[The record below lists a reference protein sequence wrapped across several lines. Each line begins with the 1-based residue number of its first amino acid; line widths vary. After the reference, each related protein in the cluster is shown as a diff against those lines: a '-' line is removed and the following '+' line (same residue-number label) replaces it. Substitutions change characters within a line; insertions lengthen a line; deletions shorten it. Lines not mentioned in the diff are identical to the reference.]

1 MNEKNVIGRELEGIL
16 HKPKRQLAMVFDLNK
31 CLGCHTCAIS
41 CKRQWT
47 REEGMEQQWWAVVNT
62 QPGLGTPKNW
72 ESLGGGWD
80 AKGEPRSSRIPTRDE
95 FGDAWQFNKDEVFH
109 GGKGKVTYLKPVTT
123 QGEAPDWGPNWDE
136 DEGGGEYPNSHFFY
150 LPRICNHCT
159 HPACLEACP
168 RGAIY
173 KRAEDGIVLIN
184 DKQCK
189 GFRFCMEACPYKRIY
204 YNHVRDVGQKC
215 IFCFPRVEKGVA
227 PACARQCPGR
237 LRFVGYLDDE
247 NGPIHKLVHQ
257 WRVAL
262 PLHQEHGT
270 QPNVYYVPP
279 LSPPSVDVNGGVVPS
294 RPRIPT
300 EYLAGLFGAR
310 VREVLTLLEAEKA
323 KKNQGQPSELMDL
336 LIVYKW
342 PNDIFPDFVRDPA
355 EL

>member
-1 MNEKNVIGRELEGIL
+1 MNEKNVIGRELEGKL
-16 HKPKRQLAMVFDLNK
+16 HQPTRQLAMVFDLNK

-47 REEGMEQQWWAVVNT
+47 RDEGMEQQWWAVVNT
-62 QPGLGTPKNW
+62 QPGMGTPKNW
-72 ESLGGGWD
+72 EHLGGGWD
-80 AKGEPRSSRIPTRDE
+80 AKGEPRASKIPTRDE
-95 FGDAWQFNKDEVFH
+95 FGDAWKFNKDEVFQ
-109 GGKGKVTYLKPVTT
+109 GGKGTVTYLKPVTT
-123 QGEAPDWGPNWDE
+123 KGEAPDWGPNWDE

-159 HPACLEACP
+159 HPACLEAFP
-168 RGAIY
+168 RGSIY
-173 KRAEDGIVLIN
+173 KRADDGIVLIN

-247 NGPIHKLVHQ
+247 NGPIHKLVHK
-257 WRVAL
+257 WKVAL
-262 PLHQEHGT
+262 PLHQEYGT

-279 LSPPSVDVNGGVVPS
+279 LAPPSVDMHGRADPS
-294 RPRIPT
+294 RPRIPL
-300 EYLAGLFGAR
+300 EYLEGLFGPR
-310 VREVLTLLEAEKA
+310 VREVLALLEAEKT
-323 KKNQGQPSELMDL
+323 KKARGQPSELMDL

>member
-1 MNEKNVIGRELEGIL
+1 MNEKNVIGRELEGKL
-16 HKPKRQLAMVFDLNK
+16 HQPTRQLAMVFDLNK

-47 REEGMEQQWWAVVNT
+47 RDEGMEQQWWAVVNT
-62 QPGLGTPKNW
+62 QPGMGTPKNW
-72 ESLGGGWD
+72 EHLGGGWD
-80 AKGEPRSSRIPTRDE
+80 AKGEPRPSKIPTRDE
-95 FGDAWQFNKDEVFH
+95 FGDAWKFNKDEVFQ
-109 GGKGKVTYLKPVTT
+109 GGKGTVTYLKPVTT
-123 QGEAPDWGPNWDE
+123 KGEAPDWGPNWDE
-136 DEGGGEYPNSHFFY
+136 DEGGGEYPNSHYFY

-173 KRAEDGIVLIN
+173 KRADDGIVLIN

-215 IFCFPRVEKGVA
+215 IFCFPRVEKGFA

-247 NGPIHKLVHQ
+247 NGPIHKLVRK
-257 WRVAL
+257 WKVAL
-262 PLHQEHGT
+262 PLHQEYGT

-279 LSPPSVDVNGGVVPS
+279 LAPPSVDMHGRADPS
-294 RPRIPT
+294 RPRIPL
-300 EYLAGLFGAR
+300 EYLEGLFGPR
-310 VREVLTLLEAEKA
+310 VREVLALLEAEKT
-323 KKNQGQPSELMDL
+323 KKARGQPSELMDL

>member
-1 MNEKNVIGRELEGIL
+1 MSQKTDIGRELDGAL
-16 HKPKRQLAMVFDLNK
+16 QKPKRQLAMVFDLNK
-31 CLGCHTCAIS
+31 CLGCHTCSIS

-47 REEGMEQQWWAVVNT
+47 RDEGMDNMWWAVVNT
-62 QPGLGTPKNW
+62 QPGKGTPKNW
-72 ESLGGGWD
+72 EDMGGGWD
-80 AKGEPRSSRIPTRDE
+80 EKGEPRPSKIPTRDE
-95 FGDAWQFNKDEVFH
+95 FGDAWKFNKEEVFH
-109 GGKGKVTYLKPVTT
+109 GGKGKVTYLKPVNTK
-123 QGEAPDWGPNWDE
+123 GESPDWGPNWDE

-173 KRAEDGIVLIN
+173 KRDQDGIVLIN

-204 YNHVRDVGQKC
+204 YNHVQDVTQKC

-227 PACARQCPGR
+227 PSCARQCPGR

-247 NGPIHKLVHQ
+247 DGPIHKLVHQ
-257 WRVAL
+257 WKVAL
-262 PLHQEHGT
+262 PLHEEYGT

-279 LSPPSVDVNGGVVPS
+279 MSPPAVDSLGKVDPS
-294 RPRIPT
+294 KPRIPT
-300 EYLAGLFGAR
+300 AYLESLFGPR
-310 VREVLTLLEAEKA
+310 VKEVLAVLEAEKEKKA
-323 KKNQGQPSELMDL
+323 KGEASELMDT

-342 PNDIFPDFVRDPA
+342 PEDIFPDFVQDPA

>member
-1 MNEKNVIGRELEGIL
+1 MNEKNVIGRELEGKL
-16 HKPKRQLAMVFDLNK
+16 HQPTRQLAMVFDLNK

-47 REEGMEQQWWAVVNT
+47 RDEGMEQQWWAVVNT
-62 QPGLGTPKNW
+62 QPGMGTPKNW
-72 ESLGGGWD
+72 EHLGGGWD
-80 AKGEPRSSRIPTRDE
+80 AKGEPRASKIPTRDE
-95 FGDAWQFNKDEVFH
+95 FGDAWKFNKDEVFQ
-109 GGKGKVTYLKPVTT
+109 GGKGTVTYLKPVTT
-123 QGEAPDWGPNWDE
+123 KGEAPDWGPNWDE

-173 KRAEDGIVLIN
+173 KRADDGIVLIN

-247 NGPIHKLVHQ
+247 NGPIHKLVRK
-257 WRVAL
+257 WKVAL
-262 PLHQEHGT
+262 PLHQEYGT

-279 LSPPSVDVNGGVVPS
+279 LAPPSVDMHGRADPS
-294 RPRIPT
+294 RPRIPL
-300 EYLAGLFGAR
+300 EYLEGLFGPR
-310 VREVLTLLEAEKA
+310 VREVLALLEAEKT
-323 KKNQGQPSELMDL
+323 KKARGQPSELMDL